1 MRTPLSLR
9 LGMLISTALPISVTL
24 VLAQAPARP
33 APEPDA
39 TSLLP

>member
-1 MRTPLSLR
+1 MRTPFSVR
-9 LGMLISTALPISVTL
+9 FGMLISAALLISVTP